1 MSINKLLTIEEAAI
15 MLNLKASR
23 IRYEIFM
30 KRINYFKIGRSI
42 RFDEK
47 DLVLWALSQ
56 RREVVHA

>member
-1 MSINKLLTIEEAAI
+1 MSINKLLTIEEAAK

-47 DLVLWALSQ
+47 ELVLWALSQ
-56 RREVVHA
+56 KREVVNV